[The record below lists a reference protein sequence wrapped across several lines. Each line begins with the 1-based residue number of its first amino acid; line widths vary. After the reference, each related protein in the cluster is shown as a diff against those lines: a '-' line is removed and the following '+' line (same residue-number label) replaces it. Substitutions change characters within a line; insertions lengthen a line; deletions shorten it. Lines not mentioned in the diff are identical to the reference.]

1 MCHAAGLVS
10 ANPLVS
16 NDTHTVTFISTRTRP
31 YVHSHSKTSEK
42 PDITFTT
49 DTLFSTN
56 TADLFMPHVHLIY
69 YFFLLSV
76 PGTEHEIIILMR
88 SLYEDSGAWQINPLN
103 PLITFLP

>member
-1 MCHAAGLVS
+1 MRHAAGLVS

-42 PDITFTT
+42 PDITF
-49 DTLFSTN
+49 STN
-56 TADLFMPHVHLIY
+56 TADLFMPHVHFIY
-69 YFFLLSV
+69 FFFLLSV